1 MDIYNTDPGDDEY
14 GTPLEPSIINAEE
27 DNDEEVDEG
36 KALPVYPTPDEGK
49 ALPVYP
55 ELQLLSLFPK
65 VRLINTVGGIIN
77 WTARF
82 FQTPVARRMT
92 NVTGQGD
99 DLLNAANE
107 VRTAITKTGGEPL
120 NIERVI
126 SNIQNLDT
134 QTFNSIYRFSQQKG
148 VSISRLLND
157 IKEGK
162 DIWDLNTEVN
172 TQPEA
177 PEVTMQSELDITS
190 QIPMFRAIKDLPRW
204 RRIVRM
210 SKGLGLEFNEA
221 GQPIVDASIIDN
233 LTDPMI
239 QNILR
244 RVNLIGNKTAVTGER
259 VRRFVWDMIVTDPV
273 SHQTFRDFKLGEQ
286 HKTFIDLTT
295 KNTESFDFL
304 RKDLLNRGVDPSSIK
319 SAFQVVA
326 HHQFPVLAQKTY
338 FIFNGLAVGSEDYYR
353 VMNAFLELGVQPG
366 VTINP
371 ATGQGNLLSTIGG
384 SGAIGGT
391 GLYSPHGIAHVY
403 QQRAFELNNITNRL
417 AAMNRNT
424 TIAERMSLVQEMG
437 EISQKSYRV
446 AQDAIEVFQTLS
458 TNYPDS
464 NIHNLVELFEYRI
477 SNTGQFKTDIGD
489 FDMLGLAQMV
499 ESIANEVGVPTT
511 GLKRLNIDTENKLIQ
526 YLKSE
531 EFNTIMRIIR
541 QEGTDLTFSPGQF
554 YE

>member
-1 MDIYNTDPGDDEY
+1 MDIYNTDPGDDGY

-27 DNDEEVDEG
+27 NNDEEVDEG
-36 KALPVYPTPDEGK
+36 KTQPVYPTPDEGK

-77 WTARF
+77 WTAKF
-82 FQTPVARRMT
+82 FQTPPARRMI

-99 DLLNAANE
+99 DLINAATE

-134 QTFNSIYRFSQQKG
+134 QTFNRIYSFAEQRG

-204 RRIVRM
+204 RTIVRM

-221 GQPIVDASIIDN
+221 GQPIIDADLIDN

-239 QNILR
+239 QKALR
-244 RVNLIGNKTAVTGER
+244 KIKLMGDKTAVTGER
-259 VRRFVWDMIVTDPV
+259 LNRYVYDMLVTNPI
-273 SHQTFRDFKLGEQ
+273 SYETFLDFKGGEQ
-286 HKTFIDLTT
+286 HTRFIDLTT
-295 KNTESFDFL
+295 KNTEAFNWL
-304 RKDLLNRGVDPSSIK
+304 RTDLLNRGVDPSKIE

-326 HHQFPVLAQKTY
+326 HHQFPILAQKTY
-338 FIFNGLAVGSEDYYR
+338 RIFNGLAVGSEDYFR
-353 VMNAFLELGVQPG
+353 VMNAFLELGIQPG

-371 ATGQGNLLSTIGG
+371 ATGQGNLLSTVGG

-391 GLYSPHGIAHVY
+391 TLYSPHGIAHVY
-403 QQRAFELNNITNRL
+403 QAKAFKLNNITDRL

-424 TIAERMSLVQEMG
+424 SIAERMGLVQEMG
-437 EISQKSYRV
+437 EISQESYRV
-446 AQDAIEVFQTLS
+446 AEDAIKVFETLS

-464 NIHNLVELFEYRI
+464 NIHDLVDLFEYRI

-526 YLKSE
+526 YLESE

-541 QEGTDLTFSPGQF
+541 L